1 MITQKEKK
9 MLLYAAGILSIVLA
23 YVLVVAPGKEKRT
36 ELKSEGAVLT
46 AELEQAEQH
55 AKMQEY
61 YEQETATMQ
70 TRIDE
75 VLAEFPADIKEE
87 TAIMYADMLE
97 NKSDIYIPGISIGA
111 NNLLYTL
118 GQDSGETANDGVSLY
133 GTQIS
138 YSFTVPYADMK
149 QVIRTIQEEEEQR
162 NVESITLSYEAG
174 SGELVGSMLV
184 NMYSVTG
191 TDKPYAAPEV
201 PAMSL
206 GTDNIFGTVE
216 SAYIDEKDENVQEDD
231 SADEGTDSEDE
242 E

>member
-9 MLLYAAGILSIVLA
+9 VLLYVAGILSIVLA
-23 YVLVVAPGKEKRT
+23 YVLVVAPGNEKRA
-36 ELKSEGAVLT
+36 ELKAESEALM

-55 AKMQEY
+55 AEMQEY
-61 YEQETATMQ
+61 YEQETVTMQ

-97 NKSDIYIPGISIGA
+97 NKSDIHIPSISIGA

-118 GQDSGETANDGVSLY
+118 GQDSGETANGGVSLY
-133 GTQIS
+133 GTQVG
-138 YSFTVPYADMK
+138 YSFTVPYDDMK
-149 QVIRTIQEEEEQR
+149 QVVRTIQEDKEQR
-162 NVESITLSYEAG
+162 NVETITLSYEAG
-174 SGELVGSMLV
+174 SGELVGSMTV
-184 NMYSVTG
+184 NMYSVVG
-191 TDKPYAAPEV
+191 TDKSYAAPSV
-201 PAMSL
+201 PSMSL
-206 GTDNIFGTVE
+206 GTDNIFGTVITVE
-216 SAYIDEKDENVQEDD
+216 DGENDENMQEDD

>member
-1 MITQKEKK
+1 MITKREKK
-9 MLLYAAGILSIVLA
+9 MLLYAAGILSVVLA
-23 YVLVVAPGKEKRT
+23 YVLVVSPGREKRA
-36 ELKSEGAVLT
+36 ELKSEGTALA

-61 YEQETATMQ
+61 YEQETAAMQ
-70 TRIDE
+70 TQIDA

-97 NKSDIYIPGISIGA
+97 GKSEIHIPGISIGA
-111 NNLLYTL
+111 GNLLYTL
-118 GQDSGETANDGVSLY
+118 GQDSGENVKEGISLY
-133 GTQIS
+133 GTQIA
-138 YSFTVPYADMK
+138 YSFTVPYGDMK
-149 QVIRTIQEEEEQR
+149 QVIRTICEDEEPR
-162 NVESITLSYEAG
+162 NVETITLSYEAG
-174 SGELVGSMLV
+174 SGELAGSMTV

-191 TDKPYAAPEV
+191 TDKPYVAPDV

-206 GTDNIFGTVE
+206 GTENIFGTVE
-216 SAYIDEKDENVQEDD
+216 PAGENYYVQEDD